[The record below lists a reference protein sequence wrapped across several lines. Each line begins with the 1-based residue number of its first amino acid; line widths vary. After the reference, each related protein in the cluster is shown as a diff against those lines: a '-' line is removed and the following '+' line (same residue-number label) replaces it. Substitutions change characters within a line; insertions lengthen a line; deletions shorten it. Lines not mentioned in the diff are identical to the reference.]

1 MRHGLITAALILT
14 VLSTAQALADDSV
27 PAVGGFAVGE
37 AGQAPAADDYSLWT
51 DLRALFSDAAVSVGA
66 TPRTNE
72 YALTADPGYNA
83 YADIELDGFTVGG
96 RFARWSETAFSDDQQ
111 SYGIG
116 ASYRL
121 NSWTVGIDWS
131 RGDYDE
137 VFLDVDSGDDSDVIA
152 LTSSYALRPNV
163 KVGGLL
169 EYSEDQPAQDSAAP
183 GAFTVGIGTL
193 INF

>member
-1 MRHGLITAALILT
+1 LRLGIITAALALT
-14 VLSTAQALADDSV
+14 VFSTAQALADDSV
-27 PAVGGFAVGE
+27 PADAGGFVGV
-37 AGQAPAADDYSLWT
+37 QAPVTDDYSLWT
-51 DLRALFSDAAVSVGA
+51 DLRALFSDATVSVDA
-66 TPRTNE
+66 APRANE
-72 YALTADPGYNA
+72 YALTVDPGYTA
-83 YADIELDGFTVGG
+83 HAHIDFDGFTVGG
-96 RFARWSETAFSDDQQ
+96 RFARWGATAFSDADQQ

-137 VFLDVDSGDDSDVIA
+137 VFLDVGSGEDSDVIA
-152 LTSSYALRPNV
+152 FTSSYALRPNV
-163 KVGGLL
+163 KVSGLL